1 MNVLVLYTLP
11 PGADR
16 PGRVAG
22 EFDLT
27 AAAASVAGALPG
39 STAVGVRGEPNEILA
54 ALDAHRPD
62 VVVNLLEAPLGRPD
76 LEAHAAALLEW
87 RGVRFTGSGSETLA
101 LCRRKDR
108 TRAILAAAGVPVPAA
123 GGFPCIVKP
132 AGEDGSAGIDAD
144 SVCDDAAAVEQAKA
158 RIAGPAVVEEFLTGP
173 EYVVSLWGRTEPDH
187 VSVGEVVFR
196 NDLRL
201 NTYASKWLVES
212 DDFRNSS
219 LHYHTPID
227 PALHTDLVAT
237 ARGAWRAVGL
247 RGYARLD
254 LRRDAAGT
262 PRVIDVNPNP
272 ELSPEVGI
280 HRAVVEAGWS
290 WEQFVGE
297 QVAWA

>member
-1 MNVLVLYTLP
+1 MRVLVLSTLP
-11 PGADR
+11 PAVLR
-16 PGRVAG
+16 PGRVDG
-22 EFDLT
+22 EFDLS
-27 AAAASVAGALPG
+27 AAAVSVAGALPG
-39 STAVGVRGEPNEILA
+39 SRAVGVRGEPHEILA

-62 VVVNLLEAPLGRPD
+62 VVFNLLEAPLGRPD

-108 TRAILAAAGVPVPAA
+108 TRGVLAAAGVPVPAA

-132 AGEDGSAGIDAD
+132 AGEDGSAGIDVD
-144 SVCDDAAAVEQAKA
+144 SVCPDAAAVERATK
-158 RIAGPAVVEEFLTGP
+158 RIADPVVVEDFLPGA
-173 EYVVSLWGRTEPDH
+173 EYVVSLWGRTAPDH
-187 VSVGEVVFR
+187 VSVGEVEFR
-196 NDLRL
+196 NGLRL

-227 PALHTDLVAT
+227 PELRTDLVAA
-237 ARGAWRAVGL
+237 ARGTWRAVGL

-254 LRRDAAGT
+254 LRRDAAGI

-290 WEQFVGE
+290 WEQFIGE
-297 QVAWA
+297 QVAWT